1 LLTRL
6 LVLASGLVGL
16 LAFTFPHLPPAD
28 TWWMLAA
35 GRWIWEQGRLPAQ
48 DPFSW
53 TAAGSP
59 WLDHEWLAQVV
70 FYGLY
75 LAGGLP
81 ALFALRS
88 LAVLAAFGLLPFG
101 SARRRGLSE
110 GAVVACL
117 LLCTAL
123 SEWRSFFDVRAYL
136 FTYLGLSATL
146 FLLVEYLEEGQVRWL
161 WPLPALTAL
170 WANLHGGFILAP
182 GLLLVAA
189 WGCLAGRQGRRAG
202 ALALVALACL
212 AAALLNPYGLELL
225 AFPFSLAGRSAFS
238 LGLNEWAPPE
248 VVRFSPH
255 PLPGPQAGFL
265 LLALAALVRLARP
278 GPGLPQR
285 LWTAVFVVGGLL
297 WWRHIPLACLALA
310 YVLPRWL
317 PGVRLPAR
325 AALAAW
331 GGILAA
337 GIWLL
342 LGQARGGP
350 AAWTMERRL
359 FPVEAAEFLRLNPG
373 LPRRLYNPYEWGGY
387 LAWRLYPAWQVFIDG
402 RAHTVYSE
410 RLYAQALLVQFGPAW
425 RQRLES
431 QGVRVLG
438 NQDWREV
445 LDEYGVQTVLGTRLQ
460 GDLCR
465 RLQEASGW
473 FSVYSDPVSCIFL
486 RDTPA
491 NRSLALGLRYPATA
505 WGHLARAQVALAAG
519 REAEA
524 LAQARRALSLD
535 PSEAAAHR
543 LAGILLLRAGRARE
557 GVAHLQKALAL
568 DADLPD
574 VHYNLGLYYLQLGQ
588 LERARTHFRR
598 ELEIHPGHPGA
609 RSHLP

>member
-1 LLTRL
+1 MLTRL

-101 SARRRGLSE
+101 SARRRGLPE

-202 ALALVALACL
+202 ALAL
-212 AAALLNPYGLELL
+212 
-225 AFPFSLAGRSAFS
+225 
-238 LGLNEWAPPE
+238 
-248 VVRFSPH
+248 
-255 PLPGPQAGFL
+255 
-265 LLALAALVRLARP
+265 AALVRLARP

-350 AAWTMERRL
+350 AAWT
-359 FPVEAAEFLRLNPG
+359 
-373 LPRRLYNPYEWGGY
+373 
-387 LAWRLYPAWQVFIDG
+387 
-402 RAHTVYSE
+402 
-410 RLYAQALLVQFGPAW
+410 
-425 RQRLES
+425 
-431 QGVRVLG
+431 
-438 NQDWREV
+438 
-445 LDEYGVQTVLGTRLQ
+445 
-460 GDLCR
+460 
-465 RLQEASGW
+465 
-473 FSVYSDPVSCIFL
+473 
-486 RDTPA
+486 
-491 NRSLALGLRYPATA
+491 
-505 WGHLARAQVALAAG
+505 
-519 REAEA
+519 
-524 LAQARRALSLD
+524 
-535 PSEAAAHR
+535 
-543 LAGILLLRAGRARE
+543 
-557 GVAHLQKALAL
+557 
-568 DADLPD
+568 
-574 VHYNLGLYYLQLGQ
+574 
-588 LERARTHFRR
+588 
-598 ELEIHPGHPGA
+598 
-609 RSHLP
+609 